1 MCQAPKQL
9 RLNIFYDGSFTKPM
23 SVKASGGSSVARPQL
38 YQTLA
43 VATISQAEQQDRFL
57 GSGELNELASYFASG
72 AKRLEIAQILTE
84 NSEIIVSRAANRIF
98 VGGSP
103 MAFLEKPKEP
113 ELALVDAGRTL
124 KEGMKLGTVTYV
136 ETRGGFLENLRSIF
150 NTSPSGPVPPGFRP
164 INVSRY
170 GPGNMAKSLRD
181 LSWFLRY
188 ATYAIVAGEPNIIIV
203 NTRGLREI
211 IENACSGEATLV
223 ALQEIKAASLSYFR
237 KDAEATE
244 IVSQYMDVLITEFK
258 APTPSNKLRQRPS
271 GDQQGLQLP
280 QIYFSSAER
289 RPKFVMKPGLSAGEK
304 TEVLKAAYRQIFERD
319 ITRAYSLSIS
329 DLESKVKNG
338 DISIKEFVRRLAK
351 SPLYQKQFYQ
361 PFINSRVIELAFRHI
376 LGRGPSSR
384 EEVQKYFSIIS
395 QGGLAALVDAL
406 VDSEE
411 YGDYFGEETVPYIRG
426 LGQEAQECRN
436 WGPQQDLFNYSAPF
450 RKVPQFITT
459 FAAYERPLPDQHPY
473 GSGNDPLEIQFGA
486 IFPKETR
493 NPSSRP
499 APFGKDT
506 KRILIHQGP
515 GINNQNSNPQARG
528 EAPGSLGPKVFKLDQ
543 LPGTIGKKA
552 VKGAS
557 VKFSESSTQALIR
570 ATYLQVFGRDV
581 YEGQRLKVAE
591 IKLEN
596 GEISVREFVREL
608 AKSDLFRQLYWTSL
622 YVCKAIEY
630 IHRRLLGRP
639 TYGRQENNKYFDIA
653 AKKGFYAVVDAI
665 IDSLEYN
672 EAFGEDTVPYER
684 YLTPN
689 GLALRNLRVGT
700 IREDVGAKV
709 QKQETPRFVELGTA
723 KENRTEPD
731 IEFRINQGVTKQR
744 EQTRIFKLVAGRSDA
759 VSVQTVIRASYRQ
772 IFERDIAPYISGNE
786 FTELESKLANR
797 EITVKEFIEGLG
809 NSSLYLKEF
818 YTPYPNTKVIELGTK
833 HFLGR
838 APIDQAEIR
847 KYNQIL
853 ATQGLRTFISVLVGS
868 TEYGQVFGEDT
879 VPYRRFPTLPA
890 ANFPN
895 TEKLYNQLT
904 KQNDDLVVPSF
915 KTVKP
920 RFDATKAPMLAKAI
934 ADLAAQERQIDRT
947 QPLFVELGRSFSNGR
962 GQSVE
967 VGVGTSRRKP
977 ARIYRLTDGTN
988 QPERQLVIN
997 AIYTQVLDVF
1007 SGQIPDYYRR
1017 SELDSKLRN
1026 SEITVREFV
1035 RELAS
1040 SDIYRQRFYT
1050 PYPNTKVIEFLFR
1063 HLLGRAPATQGE
1075 IRQYNKLLA
1084 DKGLRAAVE
1093 AIVDS
1098 PEYTRYFGEDV
1109 VPYQRFPSLP
1119 AGNYLGSVQAAA
1131 DLVKQS
1137 WSSLSPSV
1145 LAGYSRE
1152 G

>member
-1 MCQAPKQL
+1 M
-9 RLNIFYDGSFTKPM
+9 G
-23 SVKASGGSSVARPQL
+23 
-38 YQTLA
+38 
-43 VATISQAEQQDRFL
+43 
-57 GSGELNELASYFASG
+57 
-72 AKRLEIAQILTE
+72 
-84 NSEIIVSRAANRIF
+84 
-98 VGGSP
+98 
-103 MAFLEKPKEP
+103 
-113 ELALVDAGRTL
+113 
-124 KEGMKLGTVTYV
+124 
-136 ETRGGFLENLRSIF
+136 
-150 NTSPSGPVPPGFRP
+150 
-164 INVSRY
+164 
-170 GPGNMAKSLRD
+170 KSLRD

-188 ATYAIVAGEPNIIIV
+188 ATYAIVAGDPNIIAV

-211 IENACSGEATLV
+211 IENACSGEATIV

-244 IVSQYMDVLITEFK
+244 IVTQYMDVLLTEFK
-258 APTPSNKLRQRPS
+258 APTPSTKLRQRPS

-280 QIYFSSAER
+280 QIYFNAAER
-289 RPKFVMKPGLSAGEK
+289 RPKFVMKPGLSASEK
-304 TEVLKAAYRQIFERD
+304 TEVVKAAYRQIFERD

-338 DISIKEFVRRLAK
+338 DISMKEFVRRLAK

-395 QGGLAALVDAL
+395 NGGLPKLVDAL

-459 FAAYERPLPDQHPY
+459 FAAYEQPLPDQHPY

-493 NPSSRP
+493 NPSSSP

-506 KRILIHQGP
+506 RRILIHQGP
-515 GINNQNSNPQARG
+515 GINNQLSNPKARG
-528 EAPGSLGPKVFKLDQ
+528 VAPGSLGPKVFKLDQ

-552 VKGAS
+552 PKGVS
-557 VKFSESSTQALIR
+557 VKFSESSTQAVIR
-570 ATYLQVFGRDV
+570 AIYLQVIGRDV
-581 YEGQRLKVAE
+581 YEGQRLKVQE

-596 GEISVREFVREL
+596 GEISVREFVRAL
-608 AKSDLFRQLYWTSL
+608 AKSDLFRGLYWTPL

-653 AKKGFYAVVDAI
+653 SKKGFYGVVDAI
-665 IDSLEYN
+665 LDTVEYS

-684 YLTPN
+684 YLTP
-689 GLALRNLRVGT
+689 GGVALRQLRVGT
-700 IREDVGAKV
+700 IREDVVATKV
-709 QKQETPRFVELGTA
+709 EKQETPRFVELGA
-723 KENRTEPD
+723 VSQLRTEPD
-731 IEFRINQGVTKQR
+731 IQFRINQGVSKQR
-744 EQTRIFKLVAGRSDA
+744 EQTKVFKLVANTVDKVA
-759 VSVQTVIRASYRQ
+759 VQTVISAAYRQ
-772 IFERDIAPYISGNE
+772 IFERDIAPYIAKNE
-786 FTELESKLANR
+786 FTVLESKLSNG

-809 NSSLYLKEF
+809 YSNLYLKEF

-838 APIDQAEIR
+838 APVDQAEIR

-853 ATQGLRTFISVLVGS
+853 ATQGLRAFIAALLNSA
-868 TEYGQVFGEDT
+868 EYRQVFGEDT

-895 TEKLYNQLT
+895 TERLYNQLT
-904 KQNDDLVVPSF
+904 KQSDDVVVPSF
-915 KTVKP
+915 KPVKARIESANTP
-920 RFDATKAPMLAKAI
+920 ILAKAI
-934 ADLAAQERQIDRT
+934 ADLAAQARQMDKT
-947 QPLFVELGRSFSNGR
+947 KPLFIELGRSFNDGR

-977 ARIYRLTDGTN
+977 ARIYRLTDGTS
-988 QPERQLVIN
+988 QAERQLIIN
-997 AIYTQVLDVF
+997 AAYRQVLDVF
-1007 SGQIPDYYRR
+1007 SGQVPDYYRR
-1017 SELDSKLRN
+1017 SDLDSKLRN
-1026 SEITVREFV
+1026 GEISVREFV

-1040 SDIYRQRFYT
+1040 SEIYRKRFYA
-1050 PYPNTKVIEFLFR
+1050 PYPNTKVIEYLFR

-1075 IRQYNKLLA
+1075 IRAYNKLLA

-1093 AIVDS
+1093 AIIDS
-1098 PEYTRYFGEDV
+1098 PEYARYFGEDV
-1109 VPYQRFPSLP
+1109 VPYPRFPSLP

-1137 WSSLSPSV
+1137 WSSLSPAV
-1145 LAGYSRE
+1145 LTGRP
-1152 G
+1152 GDR

>member
-1 MCQAPKQL
+1 
-9 RLNIFYDGSFTKPM
+9 M

-38 YQTLA
+38 YQTLP

-57 GSGELNELASYFASG
+57 GTGELSELGSYFASG

-103 MAFLEKPKEP
+103 MSFLEKPRER
-113 ELALVDAGRTL
+113 ELATVGAGSASVQ
-124 KEGMKLGTVTYV
+124 EGMMLGTVTYV
-136 ETRGGFLENLRSIF
+136 ESRGGFFENLRSIF
-150 NTSPSGPVPPGFRP
+150 NTSAGGPTPPGFRP
-164 INVSRY
+164 INVARY
-170 GPGNMAKSLRD
+170 GPSNMAKSLRD

-188 ATYAIVAGEPNIIIV
+188 ATYAIVAGDPNIISV

-211 IENACSGEATLV
+211 IENACSGEATIV
-223 ALQEIKAASLSYFR
+223 ALQEIKSASLSYFR
-237 KDAEATE
+237 KDPVATE
-244 IVSQYMDVLITEFK
+244 IVTQYMDVLLTEFK
-258 APTPSNKLRQRPS
+258 APTPSTKVRQRPS
-271 GDQQGLQLP
+271 SDQQGLQLP
-280 QIYFSSAER
+280 QIYSNAAER
-289 RPKFVMKPGLSAGEK
+289 RPKFVMKPGLSASEK
-304 TEVLKAAYRQIFERD
+304 TEVVKAAYRQVFERD
-319 ITRAYSLSIS
+319 ITRAYSLSLS

-338 DISIKEFVRRLAK
+338 DISMKEFIRRLAK

-384 EEVQKYFSIIS
+384 EEVQKYFSIVS
-395 QGGLAALVDAL
+395 NGGLPALVDAL
-406 VDSEE
+406 VDSNE
-411 YGDYFGEETVPYIRG
+411 YSDYFGEETVPYIRG

-459 FAAYERPLPDQHPY
+459 FAAYEQPLPDQHPY

-493 NPSSRP
+493 NPSSSP

-506 KRILIHQGP
+506 RRILIHQGP
-515 GINNQNSNPQARG
+515 GINNQLSNPNARSV
-528 EAPGSLGPKVFKLDQ
+528 APGTLGAKVFKLDQ

-552 VKGAS
+552 AKGAS
-557 VKFSESSTQALIR
+557 VKFSESSTQAVIK

-596 GEISVREFVREL
+596 GEITVREFVRML
-608 AKSDLFRQLYWTSL
+608 AKSDLFRKMYWTSL

-653 AKKGFYAVVDAI
+653 SKKGFYAVVDAI
-665 IDSLEYN
+665 IDSEEYSQ
-672 EAFGEDTVPYER
+672 AFNEDTVPYER
-684 YLTPN
+684 YLTPA
-689 GLALRNLRVGT
+689 GVSLRQLRVGT
-700 IREDVGAKV
+700 IREDVNKV
-709 QKQETPRFVELGTA
+709 EKEVTPRFVELGEVT
-723 KENRTEPD
+723 EMRTQPD

-744 EQTRIFKLVAGRSDA
+744 EQTKVFKLTASSNDKVAIETLISGA
-759 VSVQTVIRASYRQ
+759 YRQ
-772 IFERDIAPYISGNE
+772 IFERDIAPYIVKNE
-786 FTELESKLANR
+786 FTALESKLVNG
-797 EITVKEFIEGLG
+797 EISVKEFIQGLG
-809 NSSLYLKEF
+809 YSSLYLKEF

-853 ATQGLRTFISVLVGS
+853 ATQGIRAFISEMVDS
-868 TEYGQVFGEDT
+868 AEYRQVFGEDT

-915 KTVKP
+915 ETVKP
-920 RFDATKAPMLAKAI
+920 RIKTENTPMLANAI
-934 ADLAAQERQIDRT
+934 ADLAAKSKQMDKT
-947 QPLFVELGRSFSNGR
+947 KPLFIELGRSFNDGR

-977 ARIYRLTDGTN
+977 ARIYRATTGTN
-988 QPERQLVIN
+988 SPETNQVIN
-997 AIYTQVLDVF
+997 AIYCQVMDVF
-1007 SGQIPDYYRR
+1007 SGQVPEYFRR
-1017 SELDSKLRN
+1017 SDLDSKLRN
-1026 SEITVREFV
+1026 GEITVREFV
-1035 RELAS
+1035 LELAS
-1040 SDIYRQRFYT
+1040 SEIYRKRFYT

-1075 IRQYNKLLA
+1075 IRQYNKILA
-1084 DKGLRAAVE
+1084 DSGLRAAVE
-1093 AIVDS
+1093 AMVNS
-1098 PEYTRYFGEDV
+1098 PEYARYFGEDV
-1109 VPYQRFPSLP
+1109 VPYNRFPSLP
-1119 AGNYLGSVQAAA
+1119 AGNYLGSVKADA

-1145 LAGYSRE
+1145 LTGR
-1152 G
+1152 GGNK